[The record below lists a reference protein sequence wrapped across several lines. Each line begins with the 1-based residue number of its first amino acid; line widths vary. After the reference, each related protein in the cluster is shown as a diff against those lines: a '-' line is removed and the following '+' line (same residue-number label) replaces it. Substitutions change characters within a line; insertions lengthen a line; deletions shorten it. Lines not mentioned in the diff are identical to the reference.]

1 MCNEERAKETA
12 IFPKDSSAQSPSAHR
27 AGSNWLVSK
36 LEPNAERQ
44 VMMAWERFVTGEPV
58 AEIAVS
64 KFLLSSWQRSARAGV
79 APNGRLAPIVA
90 QGDGLEQIGR
100 AHV

>member
-1 MCNEERAKETA
+1 
-12 IFPKDSSAQSPSAHR
+12 
-27 AGSNWLVSK
+27 
-36 LEPNAERQ
+36 
-44 VMMAWERFVTGEPV
+44 MMAWERFVTGEPV

-90 QGDGLEQIGR
+90 QGDGNQAFEFFGDCDDLQYPGFLTVFLTVLTVCLENFFYDINVVFDQLMIEWE
-100 AHV
+100 